1 MQPWVILQFTILLL
15 VANGTHIVV
24 KDLLGDRLSHP
35 LDGFLKRRLDPPTG
49 SRAIGLDQI
58 PESLF
63 PLLACAKALSLTVR
77 DIVLTVAIFCA
88 GEVVLSRLLSRFK
101 LRDRPY

>member
-15 VANGTHIVV
+15 VANGTPIVV

-49 SRAIGLDQI
+49 PLRRREAETEIQESGRGQSLDS
-58 PESLF
+58 P
-63 PLLACAKALSLTVR
+63 CH
-77 DIVLTVAIFCA
+77 
-88 GEVVLSRLLSRFK
+88 
-101 LRDRPY
+101 